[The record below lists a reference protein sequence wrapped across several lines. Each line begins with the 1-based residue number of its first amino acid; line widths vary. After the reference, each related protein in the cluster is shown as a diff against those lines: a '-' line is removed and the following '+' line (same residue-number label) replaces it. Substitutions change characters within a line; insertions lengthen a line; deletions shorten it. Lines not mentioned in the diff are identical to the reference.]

1 MLGRENRVPDSSEAL
16 LVLDTYSL
24 PGRGVKQTLTLATTV
39 APIPLQLLV
48 EQELGEWE
56 QGETVVEG
64 PSDSSGQVFTAMSLV
79 YAGRVIDTK
88 LIEAQ
93 GQLSLKPVIDMVV
106 SEQYLQG
113 FAKQRTQEI
122 KHWQLY
128 VRMGLSESHE
138 YSQQIEEL
146 NFVNWFA
153 AQLEELGV
161 SQVDELEMFD
171 AEDIPFDGIPYWEY
185 EEFAEKYPFH
195 LLLADLQLDVEYLPQ
210 RKLVYVH
217 YSSGGRKTPPKR
229 WELPVW
235 SGWRI
240 QYKKASRVLDV
251 K

>member
-1 MLGRENRVPDSSEAL
+1 PDSSEAL

-64 PSDSSGQVFTAMSLV
+64 QSDSSGQVFTAMSLV

-128 VRMGLSESHE
+128 VRMGLSES
-138 YSQQIEEL
+138 
-146 NFVNWFA
+146 
-153 AQLEELGV
+153 
-161 SQVDELEMFD
+161 
-171 AEDIPFDGIPYWEY
+171 
-185 EEFAEKYPFH
+185 
-195 LLLADLQLDVEYLPQ
+195 
-210 RKLVYVH
+210 
-217 YSSGGRKTPPKR
+217 
-229 WELPVW
+229 
-235 SGWRI
+235 
-240 QYKKASRVLDV
+240 
-251 K
+251 